1 MSRHSSFRSVLKDWM
16 LPIAMAGG
24 VIFYNWIGYL
34 QFLSPYLIFC
44 MLTITYCR
52 IKPSDFKIG
61 KFQWSLLLAQI
72 LMAATALFALMPFSH
87 TVATGVFI
95 CIFVPTA
102 TAAPVITGML
112 GGSVTHVATYSLVC
126 NLTVAITGPAILAA
140 IGDHPEMTFTES
152 FYRICSSVL
161 PLLLCPIVTALVLRY
176 SWRKAHHVLADNQA
190 VSFYMWAVAL
200 FIVVGSSVSFIIK
213 NFALS
218 RMPEISGLVA
228 FSAVACGLQFYV
240 GRKVGAHFR
249 DKVTGGQSLGQKN
262 TVLAIWLAL
271 TYLDPIASIAPA
283 AYVAWHNIVNSYQII
298 HFHKQQ
304 NKVHKETATK

>member
-1 MSRHSSFRSVLKDWM
+1 MHSHASIKSTLKDWM

-24 VIFYNWIGYL
+24 IVFYNWIGQL

-61 KFQWSLLLAQI
+61 KFQWSLLLAQMLI
-72 LMAATALFALMPFSH
+72 AAVALLALLPFSH

-112 GGSVTHVATYSLVC
+112 GGSITRVATYSLTC
-126 NLTVAITGPAILAA
+126 NLAVAIFGPVILAA
-140 IGDHPEMTFTES
+140 VGDHPEMTFTES
-152 FYRICSSVL
+152 FYRICASVL
-161 PLLLCPIVTALVLRY
+161 PLLLLPIITAFVLRY
-176 SWRKAHHVLADNQA
+176 SWRKAHDVLAHNQT
-190 VSFYMWAVAL
+190 VSFYLWAVSL
-200 FIVVGSSVSFIIK
+200 FIVVGSSVSFIIR
-213 NFALS
+213 NFSLS
-218 RMPEISGLVA
+218 KMPEISGLVA
-228 FSAVACGLQFYV
+228 GSAAACAIQFFV
-240 GRKVGAHFR
+240 GRKVGSRFD

-271 TYLDPIASIAPA
+271 TYLNPIASIAPA
-283 AYVAWHNIVNSYQII
+283 AYVAWHNIVNSYQLI
-298 HFHKQQ
+298 HYHRHHRQSEDSAK
-304 NKVHKETATK
+304 

>member
-1 MSRHSSFRSVLKDWM
+1 M

-24 VIFYNWIGYL
+24 VVFYNWIGHL

-61 KFQWSLLLAQI
+61 KPQWCLLGAQMTLAAI
-72 LMAATALFALMPFSH
+72 ALFALLPFSH
-87 TVATGVFI
+87 TVATGIFI

-112 GGSVTHVATYSLVC
+112 GGSITHVATYSLVC
-126 NLTVAITGPAILAA
+126 NLCVAIFGPVILAA
-140 IGDHPEMTFTES
+140 IGEHPEMTFTES

-161 PLLLCPIVTALVLRY
+161 PLLLLPIITAFFLRY
-176 SWRKAHHVLADNQA
+176 SARKVHDMLACNQSI
-190 VSFYMWAVAL
+190 SFYLWAISL

-213 NFALS
+213 NFDLDK
-218 RMPEISGLVA
+218 MPEISGLVA
-228 FSAVACGLQFYV
+228 GSAVACALQFLL
-240 GRKVGAHFR
+240 GRKVGSIFG
-249 DKVTGGQSLGQKN
+249 DKVTGGQCLGQKN

-271 TYLDPIASIAPA
+271 TYLNPLASIAPA
-283 AYVAWHNIVNSYQII
+283 AYVAWHNIVNSYQLI
-298 HFHKQQ
+298 HHHKHQQ
-304 NKVHKETATK
+304 GKS

>member
-1 MSRHSSFRSVLKDWM
+1 MHTHTSLRRTLKDWM
-16 LPIAMAGG
+16 LPIAMGGG

-61 KFQWSLLLAQI
+61 RFQWWLLAAQM
-72 LMAATALFALMPFSH
+72 LMAGIAFGVLLPFSH
-87 TVATGVFI
+87 TVASGVFI
-95 CIFVPTA
+95 CVFVPTA

-112 GGSVTHVATYSLVC
+112 GGSITRVATYSLVC
-126 NLTVAITGPAILAA
+126 NLSVALVGPLILAA
-140 IGDHPEMTFTES
+140 IGDHPEMTFLES
-152 FYRICSSVL
+152 FYMICSSVL
-161 PLLLCPIVTALVLRY
+161 PLLIMPIITAFVLRY
-176 SWRKAHHVLADNQA
+176 SWRKAHDLLCNNQA
-190 VSFYMWAVAL
+190 ISFYMWALAL

-213 NFALS
+213 NFS
-218 RMPEISGLVA
+218 IDKMPEVAGLVA
-228 FSAVACGLQFYV
+228 GSAVVCGLQFLV
-240 GRKVGAHFR
+240 GRKVGGRFG

-298 HFHKQQ
+298 HYHKQHGP
-304 NKVHKETATK
+304 V

>member
-1 MSRHSSFRSVLKDWM
+1 MHSHASIKSTLKDWM

-24 VIFYNWIGYL
+24 IVFYNWIGQL

-61 KFQWSLLLAQI
+61 KFQWSLLLAQMLI
-72 LMAATALFALMPFSH
+72 AAVALLALLPFSH

-112 GGSVTHVATYSLVC
+112 GGSITRVATYSLVC
-126 NLTVAITGPAILAA
+126 NLAVAIFGPIILAA
-140 IGDHPEMTFTES
+140 VGDHPEMTFTES
-152 FYRICSSVL
+152 FYRICASVL
-161 PLLLCPIVTALVLRY
+161 PLLLLPIITAFVLRY
-176 SWRKAHHVLADNQA
+176 SWRKAHDVLADNQT
-190 VSFYMWAVAL
+190 VSFYLWAVSL
-200 FIVVGSSVSFIIK
+200 FIVVGSSVSFIIR
-213 NFALS
+213 NFS
-218 RMPEISGLVA
+218 IDKMPEISGLVVG
-228 FSAVACGLQFYV
+228 SAVACALQFYI
-240 GRKVGAHFR
+240 GRKVGNRFK

-271 TYLDPIASIAPA
+271 TYLNPIASIAPA
-283 AYVAWHNIVNSYQII
+283 AYVAWHNIVNSYQLI
-298 HFHKQQ
+298 HYHRQHRQSGDSAK
-304 NKVHKETATK
+304 

>member
-1 MSRHSSFRSVLKDWM
+1 MHTHATLRSTLKDWM

-24 VIFYNWIGYL
+24 VVFYEWIGYL
-34 QFLSPYLIFC
+34 QFLSPYLIFI

-61 KFQWSLLLAQI
+61 RFQWWLLLAQGI
-72 LMAATALFALMPFSH
+72 LAAVALGLLSLWNE

-112 GGSVTHVATYSLVC
+112 GGSITKVATYALVC
-126 NLTVAITGPAILAA
+126 NLAVALLGPVILAA
-140 IGDHPEMTFTES
+140 IGEHPEMTFVQS
-152 FYRICSSVL
+152 FYKICSSVL
-161 PLLLCPIVTALVLRY
+161 PLLLLPIVTALLLRY
-176 SWRKAHHVLADNQA
+176 SWKKAHKVLSENQTL
-190 VSFYMWAVAL
+190 SFYLWAVAL

-213 NFALS
+213 NFEPS
-218 RMPEISGLVA
+218 KMPEISGLVA
-228 FSAVACGLQFYV
+228 FSAVACGLQFWA
-240 GRKVGAHFR
+240 GRKVGARFGDR
-249 DKVTGGQSLGQKN
+249 VSGGQALGQKN

-271 TYLDPIASIAPA
+271 TYLNPIASIAPA

-298 HFHKQQ
+298 HYHKHRKGQ
-304 NKVHKETATK
+304 